1 MARFWPVWALYGLV
15 WLVALPLNLMTNYR
29 GGGNWGGLDEGA
41 NHFANYTAV
50 SYTHLDVYKRQEQ
63 SLGGY
68 PAGVALGVAAASGLP
83 DSVGVVSAGSGWA
96 AAVISA
102 RRSTRAV

>member
-1 MARFWPVWALYGLV
+1 MVRPSIAPACPGYKGTV
-15 WLVALPLNLMTNYR
+15 TDDYR
-29 GGGNWGGLDEGA
+29 HKTRRHSIGCASL
-41 NHFANYTAV
+41 
-50 SYTHLDVYKRQEQ
+50 EQ